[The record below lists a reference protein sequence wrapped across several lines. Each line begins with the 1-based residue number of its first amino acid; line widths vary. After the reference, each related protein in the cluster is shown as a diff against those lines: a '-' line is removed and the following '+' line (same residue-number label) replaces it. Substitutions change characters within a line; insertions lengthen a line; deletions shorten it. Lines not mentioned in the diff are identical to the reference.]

1 MHIIHG
7 RVKAAIEVYG
17 LPRIGMG
24 SVALAHSLNQPTSAA
39 SLGRGCTRGA
49 PVLHLGTYGAATP
62 PCTIGRHCAPPPD
75 TRQPR
80 AGSCC
85 CFRQHR
91 TVDLWAHRA
100 ACCTVPGV
108 LRGATCRRQGLRTPV
123 TCPTTAVTWRLPQHG
138 RKGKNLCAL
147 GRSGPASC
155 RSLQQSSSR
164 QSVSIALSC

>member
-7 RVKAAIEVYG
+7 RVKAAIDVYD

-91 TVDLWAHRA
+91 TFDLWAHLPPSSMLHGSWCPSRSHMPA
-100 ACCTVPGV
+100 PGFTHSRDV
-108 LRGATCRRQGLRTPV
+108 SHHCSHLATS
-123 TCPTTAVTWRLPQHG
+123 TAWSEG
-138 RKGKNLCAL
+138 RK
-147 GRSGPASC
+147 PA
-155 RSLQQSSSR
+155 RGG
-164 QSVSIALSC
+164 A